1 LPSTKI
7 AIGINVPLP
16 LLLLSC
22 KSPTARGP
30 FTFFFGFLSSAA
42 FSSGVSWGR
51 LSCGIW
57 AAVRGATAAKKAK
70 RTMTADPNL
79 GYKNFLDILDIGDI
93 GNEALMSINVN
104 DKAPEFT
111 LQDENGKE
119 ISTKALRGKVVVL
132 YFYPR
137 ADTPGCTIEACEFR
151 DTYRQMQKTGAVLL
165 GISPDTPQAQ
175 KKFQDKFKL
184 PFSLLADADK
194 KVADA
199 FGVLQ
204 EKNMYGK
211 KVMGIVRT
219 TFIIGPDG
227 KIQHIFPKVKAEG
240 HAGEVLAYLKESA
253 KGAA

>member
-1 LPSTKI
+1 
-7 AIGINVPLP
+7 
-16 LLLLSC
+16 
-22 KSPTARGP
+22 
-30 FTFFFGFLSSAA
+30 
-42 FSSGVSWGR
+42 
-51 LSCGIW
+51 
-57 AAVRGATAAKKAK
+57 
-70 RTMTADPNL
+70 MTADPNL
-79 GYKNFLDILDIGDI
+79 RYKIFLETIRSARGSASPRAADSVFDPDFSEY
-93 GNEALMSINVN
+93 EALMINVN

-119 ISTKALRGKVVVL
+119 VSLKSLRGKVVVL

-137 ADTPGCTIEACEFR
+137 ADTPGCTVEACEFR
-151 DTYRQMQKTGAVLL
+151 DTYKQMQKTGAVLL
-165 GISPDTPQAQ
+165 GISPDTPKAQ

-184 PFSLLADADK
+184 PFSLLADVDK

-240 HAGEVLAYLKESA
+240 HAGDVLAYLKESA

>member
-1 LPSTKI
+1 
-7 AIGINVPLP
+7 
-16 LLLLSC
+16 
-22 KSPTARGP
+22 
-30 FTFFFGFLSSAA
+30 
-42 FSSGVSWGR
+42 
-51 LSCGIW
+51 LSCGI
-57 AAVRGATAAKKAK
+57 ALGGTIKASRARMAMTK
-70 RTMTADPNL
+70 MTADPDL
-79 GYKNFLDILDIGDI
+79 RYKNFLDISGL
-93 GNEALMSINVN
+93 GNEALMSITVNVN

-111 LQDENGKE
+111 LQDENGKD
-119 ISTKALRGKVVVL
+119 ISLKSLRGKVVVL

-151 DTYRQMQKTGAVLL
+151 DTYKQMQKTGAVLL
-165 GISPDTPQAQ
+165 GISPDTPKAQ
-175 KKFQDKFKL
+175 KKFQEKFQL

-194 KVADA
+194 KIADA

>member
-1 LPSTKI
+1 M
-7 AIGINVPLP
+7 
-16 LLLLSC
+16 
-22 KSPTARGP
+22 
-30 FTFFFGFLSSAA
+30 
-42 FSSGVSWGR
+42 
-51 LSCGIW
+51 
-57 AAVRGATAAKKAK
+57 
-70 RTMTADPNL
+70 TMTADPNL
-79 GYKNFLDILDIGDI
+79 RYKNFLDIFGSDGRGSDDRGSDDRSGLGNAEAADADFDRNVARNFDPDFSR
-93 GNEALMSINVN
+93 NEALMSVNVN

-119 ISTKALRGKVVVL
+119 VSLKGLRGKVVVL

-151 DTYRQMQKTGAVLL
+151 DTYKQMQKTGAVLL

-175 KKFQDKFKL
+175 KKFQEKFKL
-184 PFSLLADADK
+184 PFPLLADADK

-204 EKNMYGK
+204 MKNMYGK
-211 KVMGIVRT
+211 KIMGIVRT

-227 KIQHIFPKVKAEG
+227 RIQHIFPKVKAEG
-240 HAGEVLAYLKESA
+240 HAGEVLAYVKESA